1 MTARSWLVAATLL
14 IAACGPDARPSV
26 LCTNEPQFVVEI
38 RSSVG
43 ALPPDTH
50 ITVLYGS
57 GTESYDLA
65 EPSEGEVLFC
75 VGDAGASGEAGA
87 PGESPSRLQCTL
99 WTEGPASLHVKADG
113 FGEERRD
120 LRLDNQLCTVTAEVV
135 LVPLDEN

>member
-1 MTARSWLVAATLL
+1 MTAEYWLVAATLV

-26 LCTNEPQFVVEI
+26 LCTNEPQFVVDI

-57 GTESYDLA
+57 GMESYDLR
-65 EPSEGEVLFC
+65 EPSAGEVLFC
-75 VGDAGASGEAGA
+75 LEDSGASGDGGG

-99 WTEGPASLHVKADG
+99 WTEGPASLLVEAVGFAD
-113 FGEERRD
+113 ERRD
-120 LRLDNQLCTVTAEVV
+120 LRLDEQLCTVTAEVV
-135 LVPLDEN
+135 LEPLDDG